1 LAFACLVVKDKTQ
14 VFLAATLKRLAF
26 VDSHNADG
34 AREKLKNL
42 SPVAVGFY
50 LAIAPPGLNAICFAY
65 KYLCPSGAGY
75 WSKQAPL
82 SFCREGGV
90 SAIYLSN
97 TQGIYYGLK
106 NFT

>member
-50 LAIAPPGLNAICFAY
+50 LAIAPPGWNAICFAY
-65 KYLCPSGAGY
+65 KYLCRWCGLLIEAGA
-75 WSKQAPL
+75 AI
-82 SFCREGGV
+82 FFREGGV
-90 SAIYLSN
+90 SALGVLPN
-97 TQGIYYGLK
+97 
-106 NFT
+106 